1 VIIHKK
7 VVASV
12 KVLYYLPDYNN
23 LVQEFFW
30 QTLDISP
37 HYFRIHRFL
46 NFWHHNIDAIIKEVE
61 IASFEDNFYK
71 NVKNVKGEYYYG

>member
-1 VIIHKK
+1 MIIHKK

-30 QTLDISP
+30 QTLD
-37 HYFRIHRFL
+37 
-46 NFWHHNIDAIIKEVE
+46 NIDAIIKEVE